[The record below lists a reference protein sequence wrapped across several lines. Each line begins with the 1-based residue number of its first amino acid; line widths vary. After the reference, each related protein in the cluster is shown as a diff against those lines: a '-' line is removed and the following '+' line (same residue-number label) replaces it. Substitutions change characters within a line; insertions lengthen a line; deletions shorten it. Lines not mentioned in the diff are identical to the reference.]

1 MAAAPRQLSWDGCI
15 NVRDLGGLP
24 LADGGLTRF
33 GAIIRADNVRRLSD
47 EGWRALED
55 YGIRTIVDLRWQDEL
70 DEDPSREIDLK
81 VVHIPLLEDL
91 VRVEPVDALAAEIDD
106 PVVWRA
112 ATYLQFLTSFPRRF
126 GQAVEAIADAEPP
139 VLVHCAGGVD
149 RTGLVAALLLR
160 VAGVG
165 VDDVAADFALSGPN
179 WAPRMG
185 AWLADAP
192 DDAERRR
199 RQMLGDIRA
208 EAMVAV
214 LREIDAEGY
223 LRDAGVGDQTLARI
237 RERLHG

>member
-1 MAAAPRQLSWDGCI
+1 
-15 NVRDLGGLP
+15 
-24 LADGGLTRF
+24 
-33 GAIIRADNVRRLSD
+33 
-47 EGWRALED
+47 
-55 YGIRTIVDLRWQDEL
+55 
-70 DEDPSREIDLK
+70 
-81 VVHIPLLEDL
+81 
-91 VRVEPVDALAAEIDD
+91 
-106 PVVWRA
+106 
-112 ATYLQFLTSFPRRF
+112 
-126 GQAVEAIADAEPP
+126 

-179 WAPRMG
+179 WAARMG